1 MTLPRPR
8 FLLVLLLAGC
18 GVYFLVFWP
27 LHDPHPVVR
36 LPQGTLAI
44 PNAKIYTSPDTPP
57 IEHGTVLVRDGR
69 IVAVGPDVAVP
80 AGAEVLP
87 CQGCVI
93 TAGFWNTHVHF
104 TESKWSFAAF
114 KSAASL
120 NAQLADMLT
129 SRGFTTVVDLGSDLH
144 TTISLRRRIESGDL
158 LGPAILTAGSP
169 LYPRNGIPYYLKN
182 TLPFFILWMLAQPAK
197 PEAAVRLEERN
208 ISQGA
213 DLLKLFTGSYIA
225 RGKVLPMAEPIADAA
240 VRDAHR
246 HGQIAVS
253 HASNLA
259 GTKVAIDSGVDV
271 LAHAPD
277 TPEGIDTP
285 LLQSMVDRHMAMI
298 PTLKMFAT
306 TVTTKPEYLLPIYA
320 EVRQFHA
327 LGGQLMF
334 GTDVGYMTDYT
345 TDDEFRALEQSGLTA
360 MDILRMLTTAPAERF
375 GVSSAKGT
383 LSPGKLA
390 DLTIL
395 DADPA
400 RDVTAFARVRAT
412 VRSGRVIY
420 QKTSD

>member
-1 MTLPRPR
+1 MILRQLR
-8 FLLVLLLAGC
+8 LLIVLLLIAG
-18 GVYFLVFWP
+18 GVYLLAFWP
-27 LHDPHPVVR
+27 LHNPHPLAR
-36 LPQGTLAI
+36 LPHGTLAI
-44 PNAKIYTSPDTPP
+44 ENAKIYVSPDAPP

-69 IVAVGPDVAVP
+69 IAAVGADVAVP
-80 AGAEVLP
+80 AGTQVLA
-87 CQGCVI
+87 CQGCVV

-104 TESKWSFAAF
+104 TEPKWSFAAF

-120 NAQLADMLT
+120 NPQLADMLT
-129 SRGFTTVVDLGSDLH
+129 SRGFTTVVDLGSDLR

-169 LYPRNGIPYYLKN
+169 LYPNDGIPYYLKN
-182 TLPFFILWMLAQPAK
+182 TLPFFIVWMLPQPAT
-197 PEAAVRLEERN
+197 PEAAARIEGRN

-225 RGKVLPMAEPIADAA
+225 RGEVLPMSEPIAQAA
-240 VRDAHR
+240 VEVAHR
-246 HGQIAVS
+246 HGQLAFS
-253 HASNLA
+253 HPSNLA

-277 TPEGIDTP
+277 TPEGIDTA

-345 TDDEFRALEQSGLTA
+345 TDDEFRALAQSGLNA
-360 MDILRMLTTAPAERF
+360 MDILGMLTTAPAERF

-383 LSPGKLA
+383 IAPGKLA

-400 RDVTAFARVRAT
+400 GDVTALARVRAT
-412 VRSGRVIY
+412 VRSGQVIY
-420 QKTSD
+420 RKTSD